1 MRMWPLKLYILS
13 FTVSWKPFMIRN
25 EMMEAARPIE
35 ILTMAIL
42 WMVEENPSLYPWLI
56 LLDMK

>member
-1 MRMWPLKLYILS
+1 MMRKE
-13 FTVSWKPFMIRN
+13 T
-25 EMMEAARPIE
+25 MEAARPME